1 VGTVESYLSSLKL
14 LHTLSKLNTNHFEDG
29 YLKVLLQGGKN
40 QEIYRPNTNHRV
52 SMSLPLLKVLGH
64 QISILEWGEWAK
76 QTVWTA
82 CTVAFFEA
90 FRMGELLPA
99 RESGNCLEDTLV
111 WGDVKLSQDHL
122 LIRIKCPK
130 TKTPGG
136 EHVDLFEFPGQGV
149 CPIMAMQK
157 LKEISGGKDDAPVF
171 SFQSGICLTP
181 RNFNNILRDLLR
193 PIIGDRCRLISGHS
207 FRSAIPTVLGKFP
220 DLSNSSDIQGWGRWQ
235 SSAYHRYM
243 KLKKDQKRAIFAKIS
258 NCLDNMSA

>member
-1 VGTVESYLSSLKL
+1 VAAVKSVETYALSKTGKFLLPTPVEFLHGYTKWALTTANLRVGTVESYLSSLKL
-14 LHTLSKLNTNHFEDG
+14 LHTLSKLSTNHFEDD

-64 QISILEWGEWAK
+64 QISTLEWGEWAK

-82 CTVAFFEA
+82 CTVAFFGA

-122 LIRIKCPK
+122 LIRIECPK

-149 CPIMAMQK
+149 
-157 LKEISGGKDDAPVF
+157 
-171 SFQSGICLTP
+171 
-181 RNFNNILRDLLR
+181 
-193 PIIGDRCRLISGHS
+193 
-207 FRSAIPTVLGKFP
+207 
-220 DLSNSSDIQGWGRWQ
+220 
-235 SSAYHRYM
+235 
-243 KLKKDQKRAIFAKIS
+243 
-258 NCLDNMSA
+258 